1 MRGLEENATAGSF
14 SYYYQDLMSQS
25 RNFVFT
31 MNNYED
37 TKLVDELDCRY
48 IIYGKE
54 VGASGTPHLQGAVVF
69 KSARRLPAVIKKMP
83 GCHVEMMHGRL
94 EQAVEYCMKDGDW
107 TERGD
112 KPKSQSEK
120 GAGEKRRWKEIRE
133 AAEEGRYEDIDDE
146 VRFKYDQNIERIRSR
161 ALKARKL
168 QDTETQHEWY
178 WGDSGTGKSRKAR
191 TENPEAYLKMCNK
204 WWDGYT
210 DQETVI
216 IEDLDKKHDVL
227 CHHLKIWGDRYP
239 FPGEMKG
246 SGAVI
251 RPKKIIVTS
260 NYHPSD
266 IWFSDSDLQ
275 PILRRFKCVEFK
287 TLIK

>member
-1 MRGLEENATAGSF
+1 
-14 SYYYQDLMSQS
+14 MSQS

-37 TKLVDELDCRY
+37 TKMVDELDCRY

-69 KSARRLPAVIKKMP
+69 KSARRLPAVIKRMP
-83 GCHVEMMHGRL
+83 GCHVEVMRGRL
-94 EQAVEYCMKDGDW
+94 EQAVQYCKKEGDW
-107 TERGD
+107 IERGD

-120 GAGEKRRWKEIRE
+120 GAAEKRRWKEIRE

-146 VRFKYDQNIERIRSR
+146 IRFKYDQNIERIRCR

-168 QDTETQHEWY
+168 EDTETQHEWY

-191 TENPEAYLKMCNK
+191 SENPEAYLKMCNK

-266 IWFSDSDLQ
+266 IWVSDSDLQ

-287 TLIK
+287 ILKE